1 MTPWQ
6 EYLLEVYDE
15 IKALIVGSG
24 FLICVICFLFGMEK
38 MDKTYFIYGLICLA
52 MGVAVAVFFP
62 SKHILKRLL
71 KWDKDKEKMSYD
83 TMA

>member
-1 MTPWQ
+1 MTVWK

-15 IKALIVGSG
+15 IKSLIVGSG
-24 FLICVICFLFGMEK
+24 FLSCVIFIMFGVET

-52 MGVAVAVFFP
+52 VGFAISALFP

-71 KWDKDKEKMSYD
+71 KWDKEKMRYD

>member
-1 MTPWQ
+1 MTTWQ

-24 FLICVICFLFGMEK
+24 FLSCVIFFLFGVEK
-38 MDKTYFIYGLICLA
+38 MDKTYLIYGLICLA
-52 MGVAVAVFFP
+52 MGFAISALFP

-71 KWDKDKEKMSYD
+71 KWDKEKMR
-83 TMA
+83 

>member
-1 MTPWQ
+1 MTTWQ

-24 FLICVICFLFGMEK
+24 FLSCVIFFLFGVEK
-38 MDKTYFIYGLICLA
+38 MDKTYLIYGLICLA
-52 MGVAVAVFFP
+52 MGFAVSALFP

-71 KWDKDKEKMSYD
+71 KWDKDKEKMRYD

>member
-1 MTPWQ
+1 MTTWQ

-24 FLICVICFLFGMEK
+24 FLSCVIFFLFGVEK
-38 MDKTYFIYGLICLA
+38 MDKTYLIYGLICLA
-52 MGVAVAVFFP
+52 MGFAVSALFP

-71 KWDKDKEKMSYD
+71 KWDKEKMRYD

>member
-1 MTPWQ
+1 MTVWK

-24 FLICVICFLFGMEK
+24 FLSCVIFIMFGAET

-52 MGVAVAVFFP
+52 V
-62 SKHILKRLL
+62 R
-71 KWDKDKEKMSYD
+71 YD

>member
-24 FLICVICFLFGMEK
+24 FLSCVVFFIFGVEK
-38 MDKTYFIYGLICLA
+38 LNKTYFIYGLLCLA
-52 MGVAVAVFFP
+52 MGFAVSALFP

-71 KWDKDKEKMSYD
+71 KW
-83 TMA
+83 

>member
-1 MTPWQ
+1 MTTWQ

-24 FLICVICFLFGMEK
+24 FLSCVIFFLFGVEK
-38 MDKTYFIYGLICLA
+38 MDKTYLIYGLICLA
-52 MGVAVAVFFP
+52 MGFAISALFP

-71 KWDKDKEKMSYD
+71 KWDKEKMRYD